1 MAIKVGV
8 IGCGYW
14 GPNIIRNFSELDATQ
29 LYYVCDLNKAALDK
43 ISMSYPSAKI
53 TQNYQDLLADDQVDA
68 IAVITPV
75 DYHYQIAKKALQAG
89 KHVLIEKP
97 MAGSVAEAEELVQL
111 ADQQSKVLMVDHT
124 FEYAQPIN
132 AIKKIIDSGEIGDI
146 YYIRAEWLNLG
157 LLQPDVNVI
166 WDLATHIFSIVSYVS
181 GMNPIS
187 LKANADA
194 YVRKDIPE
202 VAHVNVAYPNGITAY
217 MTVSWLEPKK
227 TRRLTIIGSQKT
239 LIYDLINVE
248 EPIKIYDKGIDLTD
262 ISGDIHQLRVNYRYG
277 DVLSPNIKNI
287 EPLREMC
294 SHFAACIDQ
303 DKIPVS
309 DGRSGLNVVRMLDAT
324 EQSLNNNGLE
334 ISLE

>member
-1 MAIKVGV
+1 MAIKIGV

-14 GPNIIRNFSELDATQ
+14 GPNIIRNFSEIDSTQ
-29 LYYVCDLNKAALDK
+29 MSYICDLNRSRLET
-43 ISMSYPSAKI
+43 ISKSYPAAKI
-53 TQNYQDLLADDQVDA
+53 TDNYQDILNDKDIDA
-68 IAVITPV
+68 VVITTPV
-75 DYHYQIAKKALQAG
+75 DAHYTLAKESLLAG

-97 MAGSVAEAEELVQL
+97 MVGSVAEAEELVRIAEQNN
-111 ADQQSKVLMVDHT
+111 KVLMVDHT

-132 AIKKIIDSGEIGDI
+132 EIKKVVDDGKLGDI

-187 LKANADA
+187 LNADAGA

-202 VAHVNVAYPNGITAY
+202 IAHVHVKYPNNITAY

-227 TRRLTIIGSQKT
+227 TRRLTIIGSKKT

-248 EPIKIYDKGIDLTD
+248 EPIKIYDTGVDLANP
-262 ISGDIHQLRVNYRYG
+262 SGDINQLRVNYRYG
-277 DVLSPNIKNI
+277 DILSPHVKNI
-287 EPLREMC
+287 EPLRKMC
-294 SHFAACIDQ
+294 SHFADCIIDGTTP
-303 DKIPVS
+303 IS
-309 DGRSGLNVVRMLDAT
+309 DGRSGLNVVKMLEAT
-324 EQSLNNNGLE
+324 EDSLKNNGME
-334 ISLE
+334 IKL